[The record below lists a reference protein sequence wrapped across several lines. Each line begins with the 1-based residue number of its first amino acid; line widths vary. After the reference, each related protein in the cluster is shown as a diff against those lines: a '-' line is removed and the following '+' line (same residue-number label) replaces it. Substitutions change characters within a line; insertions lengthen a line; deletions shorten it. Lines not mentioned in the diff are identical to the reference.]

1 MFRCFLTVA
10 LVAAAAAVPQAA
22 FTAEFAV
29 HAITI
34 PEMKAVF
41 GQVESR
47 TVVPA
52 RARIGGTIREIR
64 VSEGS
69 EVREGDVIGVVVDD
83 KMALQLAAADA
94 KIAALKSEFANA
106 RTELER
112 AEQLVAQGVA
122 TQSRLDAARTAL
134 EVATNQV
141 AAAEADK
148 AVIEQSAREGEV
160 LTVSNLRHF
169 RWRTEE
175 DYDQRW
181 ETRRYNL
188 ATVTGADVFLTYWS
202 GEAIAHL
209 LVSFTF
215 SNSVPLTFSIEVRR
229 EKGEEW
235 SALAGF
241 FRSYEMAYVAADE
254 RDIVGLRTNARRE
267 DTRLFRI
274 NASPS
279 QARDLLLAYVKD
291 VDDLA
296 ARASL
301 PEQAMERL
309 GTQIAEIARRE
320 RHDSHR
326 LIEEF
331 MLAANE
337 AVARFVTS
345 RQVPFIYRIH
355 EPPAPEKLAA
365 FRECL
370 VPFGFTLEMKGDTV
384 EPAALQA
391 LVASAEGKPE
401 ERMVNYGLLRCMK
414 QARYSGI
421 NLKHFGLA
429 SDC

>member
-10 LVAAAAAVPQAA
+10 LAAATAAVPQAA

-148 AVIEQSAREGEV
+148 AVIAQGAKEGDVLAPATGRV
-160 LTVSNLRHF
+160 LTVPVTAGSVIMAGEPVARIATGPYYLR
-169 RWRTEE
+169 
-175 DYDQRW
+175 
-181 ETRRYNL
+181 L
-188 ATVTGADVFLTYWS
+188 
-202 GEAIAHL
+202 
-209 LVSFTF
+209 
-215 SNSVPLTFSIEVRR
+215 
-229 EKGEEW
+229 
-235 SALAGF
+235 
-241 FRSYEMAYVAADE
+241 
-254 RDIVGLRTNARRE
+254 
-267 DTRLFRI
+267 
-274 NASPS
+274 
-279 QARDLLLAYVKD
+279 
-291 VDDLA
+291 
-296 ARASL
+296 SL
-301 PEQAMERL
+301 PERHA
-309 GTQIAEIARRE
+309 AEIAEGAIVEVGVRGRAQASGAPGATAQGRIVKVYPEIADGRVIADVDVAGIGSYFVNE
-320 RHDSHR
+320 RTLVSIPVGKRSVLAVPQKAVTSLHGIDYVR
-326 LIEEF
+326 
-331 MLAANE
+331 LAATDGPMDV
-337 AVARFVTS
+337 AVILGETFESQSGTLVEILTGLKDGD
-345 RQVPFIYRIH
+345 RIML
-355 EPPAPEKLAA
+355 P
-365 FRECL
+365 
-370 VPFGFTLEMKGDTV
+370 
-384 EPAALQA
+384 
-391 LVASAEGKPE
+391 
-401 ERMVNYGLLRCMK
+401 
-414 QARYSGI
+414 
-421 NLKHFGLA
+421 
-429 SDC
+429 